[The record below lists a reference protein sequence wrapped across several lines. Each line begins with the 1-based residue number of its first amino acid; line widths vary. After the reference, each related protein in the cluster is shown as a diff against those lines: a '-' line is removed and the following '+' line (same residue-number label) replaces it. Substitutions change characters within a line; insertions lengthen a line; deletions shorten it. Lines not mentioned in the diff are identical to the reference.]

1 MQLNNS
7 HPLSSNLISLIGVD
21 ESNVLV
27 DLIAPSRTFTLAS
40 GSSFGSGQWGR
51 HFATSNASSP
61 TFKGFISDTDIS
73 TGAATELTLLLV
85 LHDYAGVWSPG
96 GGGFLVGPNG
106 TDSNIMRAGGFA
118 WDETAQRVALFGYS
132 STAGVLNYLP
142 FPALTSGANA
152 SPIMLAGTINPS
164 TNTSK
169 AYLNGALQN
178 TGPSV
183 SSGTTAAVHKRFFGV
198 PSYATNS
205 GKLVWYAL
213 FNKALTDQEITD
225 LYASL
230 GANNTFALVESG
242 GAGDTTAP
250 TLTSPTASATGATTA
265 SGSVSTNEA
274 NGTLYYRASANA
286 TELAATVKAGSSKA
300 VTAAGAQSINL
311 TGLMASTS
319 YYLHFVHTDAAGND
333 SAVSTTSQFT
343 TTAVAT
349 KTLRINETLYV
360 DSAKT
365 ATYAGNVAV
374 TVLSRAATRAIVHQA
389 NSVAITAGVLPGITG
404 ASFDTTG
411 EAFDVV
417 LVASDTVRGVYP
429 ATVTES

>member
-21 ESNVLV
+21 ESNALV
-27 DLIAPSRTFTLAS
+27 DLITPSRTFALAS

-51 HFATSNASSP
+51 HFATSSASNP
-61 TFKGFISDTDIS
+61 TFKGFTSDTDIN
-73 TGAATELTLLLV
+73 TGSATELTLLLV

-96 GGGFLVGPNG
+96 GGGFLVGP
-106 TDSNIMRAGGFA
+106 DSADANTMRAGGFA
-118 WDETAQRVALFGYS
+118 WDETAQRMALFGYS
-132 STAGVLNYLP
+132 SATGILQYLP
-142 FPALTSGANA
+142 FPALTSGSSA
-152 SPIMLAGTINPS
+152 SSIMLAGTISPG

-169 AYLNGALQN
+169 TYLNGALQN

-183 SSGTTAAVHKRFFGV
+183 SSATTTAVHKRFFGL

-213 FNKALTDQEITD
+213 FNKALTDQEVAD

-230 GANNTFALVESG
+230 GADNAFALV
-242 GAGDTTAP
+242 GASAPDTLAP
-250 TLTSPTASATGATTA
+250 TLTTPGYTALSSTTVTGT
-265 SGSVSTNEA
+265 VSTNE
-274 NGTLYYRASANA
+274 NSGTLYCLASSSA
-286 TELAATVKAGSSKA
+286 TATVAAVKAGSSKA

-333 SAVSTTSQFT
+333 SAVSTTAQFT

-404 ASFDTTG
+404 ASFATTG
-411 EAFDVV
+411 EVFDVV

-429 ATVTES
+429 ATVTEG